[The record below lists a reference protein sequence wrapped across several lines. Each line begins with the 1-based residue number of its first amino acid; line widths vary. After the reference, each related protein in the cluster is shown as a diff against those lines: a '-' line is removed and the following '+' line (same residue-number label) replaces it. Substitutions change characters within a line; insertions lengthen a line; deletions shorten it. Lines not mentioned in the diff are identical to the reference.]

1 MDVKKIIILGNSGS
15 GKSTFAKQLVDKYGL
30 AHFDLDT
37 VAWKPKMPPEREEL
51 AVSLNKMMD
60 FIDKEEQWV
69 IEGCYSDLLEK
80 ILDFANELIF
90 LDLSVAKC
98 IANAQMRPWEPHKYE
113 SKQAQDANL
122 KMLIDWISDYE
133 IRDDEFSL
141 KSHSRLYEGFKGK
154 KSRLHHNTK
163 IKGC

>member
-15 GKSTFAKQLVDKYGL
+15 GKSTFAKQLVDRYGL

-37 VAWKPKMPPEREEL
+37 VAWKPSLPPEREEL
-51 AVSLNKMMD
+51 TVSLSKVME

-80 ILDFANELIF
+80 ILGFANELIF
-90 LDLSVAKC
+90 LDLSVAQC
-98 IANAQMRPWEPHKYE
+98 IDSARKRPWEPHKYE

-122 KMLIDWISDYE
+122 AMLLDWIADYE
-133 IRDDEFSL
+133 VRDDEFSL
-141 KSHSRLYEGFKGK
+141 KSHSKLYERFKGK
-154 KSRLHHNTK
+154 KSRLHQNTK
-163 IKGC
+163 IEGC

>member
-1 MDVKKIIILGNSGS
+1 MKRIILLGNSGA
-15 GKSTFAKQLVDKYGL
+15 GKTTLARHLVDRYGL

-51 AVSLNKMMD
+51 AVSINKVTD
-60 FIDKEEQWV
+60 FIAKEEQWV
-69 IEGCYSDLLEK
+69 IEGCYSDLLDK
-80 ILDFANELIF
+80 ISCFANEMIF
-90 LDLSVAKC
+90 LDLPVVDC

-122 KMLIDWISDYE
+122 AMLLDWIADYE
-133 IRDDEFSL
+133 VRDDEFSL
-141 KSHSRLYEGFKGK
+141 KAHSKLYERFKGK